1 MNGTVYNGVSGESER
16 IMKKRETQLSET
28 QKILYVYD
36 NPTISKLEAVKDKKL
51 STFYILWFLLI
62 FVSILNCIVTT
73 DLLQLL

>member
-1 MNGTVYNGVSGESER
+1 MNGTVYNGVSSESER

-51 STFYILWFLLI
+51 STFYIPWFLLI
-62 FVSILNCIVTT
+62 FISILNCIVTT

>member
-1 MNGTVYNGVSGESER
+1 MNKTVYNGVSSESER

-51 STFYILWFLLI
+51 PIFYILWFLLI

>member
-1 MNGTVYNGVSGESER
+1 
-16 IMKKRETQLSET
+16 MKKRETQLSET

-62 FVSILNCIVTT
+62 FVSFLNCMVNT
-73 DLLQLL
+73 DLLQLLQKIIIIQILP

>member
-1 MNGTVYNGVSGESER
+1 MNGTVYNGVSSESER

-51 STFYILWFLLI
+51 PIFYILWFLLI

>member
-1 MNGTVYNGVSGESER
+1 MKIKKWKSKE
-16 IMKKRETQLSET
+16 KKRETQLSET

-62 FVSILNCIVTT
+62 LVSILNCIFST
-73 DLLQLL
+73 DLLQIL